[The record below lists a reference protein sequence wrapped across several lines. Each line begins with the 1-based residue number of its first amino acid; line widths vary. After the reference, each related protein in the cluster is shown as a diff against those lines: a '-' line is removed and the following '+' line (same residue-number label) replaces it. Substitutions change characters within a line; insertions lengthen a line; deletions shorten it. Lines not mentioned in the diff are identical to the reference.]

1 MTKRRIRSVKRIL
14 VTLMLIVFT
23 GFFTANA
30 QNVYERIYANSQ
42 DSGGPALGS
51 GTITNA
57 NLAVDNNLQ
66 TASKVSCS
74 ALLGSQT
81 KWQEVTFSAGINKS
95 IPINIKFSTEV
106 AVNVLGDATVT
117 LETYNGSNAVGL
129 PLTLTSGILG
139 LVGGVNMID
148 YQMPAPGGSGTYNK
162 IRITLTVSGVA
173 TSGSV
178 GIYEAYY
185 TKTLTTSFACNSIVD
200 YLHGITGGALLSGT
214 NEVLNPQLAVDRNKT
229 TNSILRANVSV
240 AASAFETA
248 IYNATSKPGDSIK
261 ITFKSGSNG
270 LLDLS
275 LLSSNLNVTAYR
287 NNTAV
292 TTLADQSP
300 LLKLSLLA
308 PGSDIQVL
316 RFPVS
321 DSFDRIRVSIGQ
333 GVANVLSS
341 LLLYEIERI
350 APRPIISATGLNG
363 GIVTACFGNPVTLT
377 ISNPETG
384 SVYKWFDAET
394 NGNEITAGVSQ
405 SGVSFTTTNLPV
417 GNKIYYVSVVRSG
430 CTDEASERAKVQIT
444 VNPLPTATIAG
455 TASVCQSAPVPNV
468 VFTGAN
474 GTAPYQFSYTIN
486 SGAIKTISTSSGN
499 SVSVPVPNE
508 LPGPYIYTLLSV
520 KDNGVNQCSQT
531 QTGSAT
537 VTITAKPQPPS
548 LTINVNN

>member
-1 MTKRRIRSVKRIL
+1 MTKLKALSVNKLL

-23 GFFTANA
+23 GFLSAKG

-42 DSGGPALGS
+42 DSGGPLVTS
-51 GTITNA
+51 GTIANA
-57 NLAVDNNLQ
+57 SLAVDNNLQ
-66 TASKVSCS
+66 TASKITC
-74 ALLGSQT
+74 AILAGSQT
-81 KWQEVTFSAGINKS
+81 KWQELTFPSGIS
-95 IPINIKFSTEV
+95 RSVPINIKFSTEV
-106 AVNVLGDATVT
+106 ALNLLGGATVT
-117 LETYNGSNAVGL
+117 IETFNGSNAVGL
-129 PLTLTSGILG
+129 PVTLTSGILG

-173 TSGSV
+173 GSGSV

-185 TKTLTTSFACNSIVD
+185 TKTPTTSLACNSIVD

-214 NEVLNPQLAVDRNKT
+214 NEVLNPQLAVDQNKT

-316 RFPVS
+316 SFPVS
-321 DSFDRIRVSIGQ
+321 DSFDRIRVSIGE

-363 GIVTACFGNPVTLT
+363 GTVTTCFGNPVTFT

-405 SGVSFTTTNLPV
+405 AGVSFTPANLPV
-417 GNKIYYVSVVRSG
+417 GTKIYYVSVVRSG
-430 CTDEASERAKVQIT
+430 CTDEASQRAKVQIR
-444 VNPLPTATIAG
+444 VNPLPTASIAG

-474 GTAPYQFSYTIN
+474 GIAPYQFSYTIN
-486 SGAIKTISTSSGN
+486 SGAIKTVSTTLGN
-499 SVSVPVPNE
+499 TVSVPVPNAF
-508 LPGPYIYTLLSV
+508 PGTYTYTLVSV
-520 KDNGVNQCSQT
+520 KDNSVNQCTQV

-537 VTITAKPQPPS
+537 VTITAKPLPPS
-548 LTINVNN
+548 LTVKVI